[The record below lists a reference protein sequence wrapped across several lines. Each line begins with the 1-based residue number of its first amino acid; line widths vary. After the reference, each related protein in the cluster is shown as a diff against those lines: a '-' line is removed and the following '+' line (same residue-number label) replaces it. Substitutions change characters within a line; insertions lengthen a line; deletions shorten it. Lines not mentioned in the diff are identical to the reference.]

1 MDGIAIVM
9 MAMFIIVIWGGLAIA
24 TVSLMKNPDEAAGA
38 LGTGDDVSNEVLAA
52 QEQQ

>member
-9 MAMFIIVIWGGLAIA
+9 MAMFIIVIWGGLAVA
-24 TVSLMKNPDEAAGA
+24 AVNLMKNPDETAGA
-38 LGTGDDVSNEVLAA
+38 LGAGDDVTNEILAA